1 MNTQQIVTLIR
12 RRYSCRRYRPLPL
25 AAETRQQLAD
35 FAASLRRG
43 PLGSRTRFTL
53 IAATDE
59 DRSALRG
66 LGTYG
71 VIRGNTAF
79 IVGAVEQGPHAMED
93 FGYLME
99 RLVLLATELELGTC
113 WLGGTFTKSRFAA
126 RIAAQPDEV
135 VPAVVAVGYAA
146 AGARRDLIRAGVR
159 ASRRHPWSR
168 LFFDGDFSTP
178 LERGTAGVYA
188 LPLEM
193 VRWGPSA
200 SNRQPWRIV
209 RTEAGWHFYLRRTP
223 GYSHR
228 ALPFRLLGLADLQR
242 LDIGIAMCHFALTAT
257 ALGLRGRWVHAE
269 PPLPRPDALTEYIV
283 TWEPSEE
290 TT

>member
-1 MNTQQIVTLIR
+1 MNVQQIVTLVH

-25 AAETRQQLAD
+25 AAETRQRLAN
-35 FAASLRRG
+35 FAAPLRRG
-43 PLGSRTRFTL
+43 PLGSRTRFIL
-53 IAATDE
+53 VAATDE
-59 DRSALRG
+59 DRNALRG

-71 VIRGNTAF
+71 IIRGNTAF

-99 RLVLLATELELGTC
+99 RIVLLATELELGTC
-113 WLGGTFTKSRFAA
+113 WLGGTFTKSRFAS
-126 RIAAQPDEV
+126 RIAAQPGEI

-146 AGARRDLIRAGVR
+146 EGAKHDLIRAGVR
-159 ASRRHPWSR
+159 ASRRHPWNR
-168 LFFDGDFSTP
+168 LFFDSDFNTP
-178 LERGTAGVYA
+178 LERVTAGAYA

-242 LDIGIAMCHFALTAT
+242 LDMGIAMCHFALTAT
-257 ALGLRGRWVHAE
+257 ALGLPGHWVHAE
-269 PPLPRPDALTEYIV
+269 PPLRRPDALTEYII
-283 TWEPSEE
+283 TWKPSKE